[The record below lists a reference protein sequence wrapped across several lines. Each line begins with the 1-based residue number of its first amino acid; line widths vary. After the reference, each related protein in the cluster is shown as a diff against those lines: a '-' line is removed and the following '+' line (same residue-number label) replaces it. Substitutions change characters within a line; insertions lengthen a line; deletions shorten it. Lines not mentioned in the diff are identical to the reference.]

1 LQANPRLSN
10 KELLKL
16 IERSSHLYPYGNN
29 YIGYGVPQAS
39 RALALAKAPYLPDNA
54 KLINAKGRTCEVEV
68 TSQDS
73 LVAIYRKKNDKDVLS
88 QQVAK
93 VQNGKISLKRQNNE
107 KFTTIDLRDYVV
119 EVEWN

>member
-1 LQANPRLSN
+1 M
-10 KELLKL
+10 
-16 IERSSHLYPYGNN
+16 
-29 YIGYGVPQAS
+29 
-39 RALALAKAPYLPDNA
+39 
-54 KLINAKGRTCEVEV
+54 

-73 LVAIYRKKNDKDVLS
+73 MVAVYRKKNEKDVIA

-93 VQNGKISLKRQNNE
+93 VQNGKVSLKRQNNE

>member
-1 LQANPRLSN
+1 
-10 KELLKL
+10 
-16 IERSSHLYPYGNN
+16 LYPYGNN

-54 KLINAKGRTCEVEV
+54 KLINVKGRTCEVEV